1 MTLKEI
7 QEQIIRLIEERR
19 TADDEQQKL
28 INWELENLYDL
39 KYILLG
45 STK

>member
-1 MTLKEI
+1 MTIKEVK
-7 QEQIIRLIEERR
+7 EQIVRLIEERR

-45 STK
+45 GTK